1 VSRRKSLAIAAA
13 GLLAVVA
20 LLAGCSS
27 APLTDPHKIISN
39 TQATLKNLQ
48 SIHFHLEAGGQ
59 FAVGVQAAATDTPV
73 ITDSPAPSASS
84 SVGASSAASGSALVS
99 ASPTSAP
106 TASPT
111 ASPSPSASASAV
123 PSPTPV
129 YTALPVTLDGTKA
142 DGDIDFANKTA
153 HIIGGMP
160 GLPGLSGELIIVS
173 PYSYFR
179 AYGGTMYAA
188 TAVSDLAINPA
199 DPSMILFLVQQ
210 VVAAG
215 GDPSLSPTLVGTE
228 QEASG
233 ACYHI
238 RVDVTQAALAS
249 KLANLS
255 FIQDKGS
262 ARLDLWITQND
273 FQLERLEFS
282 TSDPAAGTAA
292 IRLVLSNWN
301 NVAPIKG
308 PPADQFDIPGLQGP

>member
-1 VSRRKSLAIAAA
+1 MSRRKSLAITAA

-27 APLTDPHKIISN
+27 APLTDPHKIIAN
-39 TQATLKNLQ
+39 TQTTLKNLQ
-48 SIHFHLEAGGQ
+48 SVHFHLEAGGQ

-84 SVGASSAASGSALVS
+84 SAGASSSASGSPVAS
-99 ASPTSAP
+99 ASPTLAP

-142 DGDIDFANKTA
+142 DGDIDFANKAA

-160 GLPGLSGELIIVS
+160 GLPGLSGELVIVN

-179 AYGGTMYAA
+179 AYGGTRFAA
-188 TAVSDLAINPA
+188 TGVSDLTFNPA
-199 DPSMILFLVQQ
+199 DPSMTLFLVQQ

-249 KLANLS
+249 KLANLN

-262 ARLDLWITQND
+262 ARVDLWITQND

-308 PPADQFDIPGLQGP
+308 PAADQFDIPGLEGP